1 MKRIFGKMLERRTL
15 EKRKIINIY
24 SIERLYLKR
33 KDLKEGRLLPLA
45 QTIVEIFVRNR
56 RRNLINKLHNLI
68 FAEIYLKRMLRKR
81 GVNRI

>member
-1 MKRIFGKMLERRTL
+1 MLERRTL

-68 FAEIYLKRMLRKR
+68 FAKI
-81 GVNRI
+81 I